1 MRVVFALWL
10 RELKRYWR
18 SKLRI
23 ATALVQPVLYLLVMG
38 FGLAPV
44 YRRAGA
50 GNFIQFV
57 APGIISMTVLFAS
70 ISSGVGFLWDRQF
83 GFLRETLVAPV
94 PRFQIVLGRTCGSA
108 TVALFQGM
116 LVAVVCLVAGFRPV
130 SLALVPAGLGFLV
143 LIAIL
148 FTALATTLGS
158 SIKDMQGY
166 TAAMNVLVLPS
177 FLLSGTLFPLD
188 NLPALL
194 ATLTRLD
201 PLTYGVDGMRSVL
214 IAKSHFSALLDLAV
228 LGSTAAILLGVGIW
242 RFSKIEI

>member
-1 MRVVFALWL
+1 MRVIYTLWL

-23 ATALVQPVLYLLVMG
+23 ATALVQPVLYLLVVG
-38 FGLAPV
+38 FGLAPI

-50 GNFIQFV
+50 GNFLQFV
-57 APGIISMTVLFAS
+57 SPGIISMTVLFSA
-70 ISSGVGFLWDRQF
+70 ISTGVGLLWDRQF
-83 GFLRETLVAPV
+83 GALRETLVAPV

-108 TVALFQGM
+108 TVALLQGL
-116 LVAVVCLVAGFRPV
+116 LVAIVCVVAGFRPV
-130 SLALVPAGLGFLV
+130 SLAVVPAGLGFLA

-148 FTALATTLGS
+148 FTALGTTLGS

-166 TAAMNVLVLPS
+166 TAAMNVLVLPV

-188 NLPALL
+188 NLPPLL
-194 ATLTRLD
+194 AALTRVD
-201 PLTYGVDGMRSVL
+201 PLTYGVDGMRATL
-214 IAKSHFSALLDLAV
+214 IAKTHFGVLLDLAV
-228 LGSTAAILLGVGIW
+228 LGPTAAMLIGLGIW